1 MKQFFKFT
9 FASAL
14 GFLVTFVILI
24 LIVFG
29 IISSTLS
36 FTDSKTAL
44 VSEGSV
50 LKMEL
55 DYPINDRGKAT
66 PDITNFSSLM
76 KKPIGLIDILENI
89 DKARQDKN
97 IEGIYLDLT
106 NMQTGL
112 ASLQE
117 IRNAL
122 KEFKESGKFVISYSE
137 TYTQKSYYLASVADS
152 VFLHPEGRFEFKGIN
167 AEIMFYKNLLDKIDV
182 EAQVIRQ
189 GNFKSAVEPFVM
201 DHMSEANRKQTS
213 KFINS
218 MWDEMVTAIS
228 ESRGISTDQLN
239 NMADKLTVRKA
250 GDALKRDFVDELLY
264 KDEVFTY
271 YKERLN
277 ENKTE
282 ELSFVSLSKYQDAIV
297 EELRETIPKNKIAV
311 IFAQGPIQT
320 GQGDSRMSIGSE
332 KVSSQIRK
340 VRKDTT
346 IDAVVFRVTSP
357 GGSALASDVIWRETK
372 LTADEKPFM
381 VSMGDVAASGGYYV
395 SCGADSI
402 FANPTTLTGSIGVF
416 GIIPNMKGLFNE
428 KLGITF
434 DNVKTNENAGYISVN
449 RPLTDY
455 ERKALKDNVE
465 DTYNTFTQ
473 RVAEGRDMTVE
484 NVDDVGQGRVW
495 SGVDAK
501 KKGLVDQHGGLM
513 AAIKAA
519 AQKAGIEDDYR
530 LIKYPE
536 KKQPLQAFI
545 DELTGRKKS
554 MAVEKELGPLYSYY
568 KYLKT
573 IYQMEG
579 SQARLPY
586 EIKIY

>member
-36 FTDSKTAL
+36 FTDSKTVL

-55 DYPINDRGKAT
+55 DYPINDRGEAT
-66 PDITNFSSLM
+66 PNFTDLSSLM
-76 KKPIGLIDILENI
+76 KKPIGLVDILENI

-106 NMQTGL
+106 NIQTGL

-137 TYTQKSYYLASVADS
+137 NYTQKTYYLASVSDS

-182 EAQVIRQ
+182 EAQVIRH

-218 MWDEMVTAIS
+218 MWGEMVAAIS
-228 ESRGISTDQLN
+228 ENRGISTDQLN
-239 NMADKLTVRKA
+239 NMADKLTVTKA
-250 GDALKRDFVDELLY
+250 GDALKHDFVDKLLY
-264 KDEVFTY
+264 KDEVFDY

-277 ENKTE
+277 EEKTE
-282 ELSFVSLSKYQDAIV
+282 DLSFVSLSKYQDAIV
-297 EELRETIPKNKIAV
+297 EELRETMPKNKIAV
-311 IFAQGPIQT
+311 IFAQGPIQP

-332 KVSSQIRK
+332 KVSRQIRK

-416 GIIPNMKGLFNE
+416 GVIPNMKGLLNE

-455 ERKALKDNVE
+455 ERKVLKDNVE
-465 DTYNTFTQ
+465 DTYDTFTQ
-473 RVAEGRDMTVE
+473 RVAEGRDMSVE

-554 MAVEKELGPLYSYY
+554 MTVKEELGPLYSYY